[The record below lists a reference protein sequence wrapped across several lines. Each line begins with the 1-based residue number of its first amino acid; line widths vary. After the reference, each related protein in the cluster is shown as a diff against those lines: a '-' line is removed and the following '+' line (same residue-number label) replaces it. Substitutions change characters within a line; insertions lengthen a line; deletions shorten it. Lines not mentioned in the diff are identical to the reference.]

1 VNEPKPEIARVKVS
15 YTDELNGGNEDT
27 VSETAKIQFT
37 EDKLMAANSV
47 RAGVAAQKELWLTAI
62 AKDEALADADA
73 GRYQDA
79 AQKLAS
85 QAKVLDQQYANAPAP
100 MQSQL
105 RQEAE
110 NLRQR
115 SEQLRQNQ
123 YDAGTRKMIQNESWT
138 TRNSKER
145 N

>member
-1 VNEPKPEIARVKVS
+1 
-15 YTDELNGGNEDT
+15 
-27 VSETAKIQFT
+27 
-37 EDKLMAANSV
+37 MAANSV
-47 RAGVAAQKELWLTAI
+47 RAGVVAQKELWLTAI

-110 NLRQR
+110 NLRYR
-115 SEQLRQNQ
+115 SEQLKQNQ